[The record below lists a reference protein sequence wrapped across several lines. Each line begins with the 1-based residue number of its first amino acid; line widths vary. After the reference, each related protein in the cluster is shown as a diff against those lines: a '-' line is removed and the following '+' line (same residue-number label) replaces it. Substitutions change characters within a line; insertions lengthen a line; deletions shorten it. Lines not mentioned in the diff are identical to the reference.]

1 MTTQGHFAG
10 GEWRADSAHNQIVA
24 VTNTGQKAANALL
37 TLHYDNGEKSYE
49 MQQSI
54 QPGDQMWLNV
64 ASLIRNRIAD
74 RKGNVLPTDLSFGT
88 YDVQD
93 LSPGLGSLLLG
104 NLALDGTFGFQAHPP
119 DLPLCCVTI
128 DPTWDPDYI
137 TFEALSGF
145 GKTLPVNV
153 NGYNSCTGTLEN
165 ISLDFFSWWSGNTA
179 VAQVTKQQVKS
190 VGVGTTTGTA
200 EGYVIEG
207 QGSNC
212 VETIVQESAPITVQP
227 TVTITIQSS
236 GTIPSANSARDAYS
250 GETGTYNLGPILDGL
265 DCFIGYQATGALNPS
280 DYSGTVTLVRTKQ
293 GSDYDGVTGTTLL
306 DSYPAG
312 TDDSSEAVFEVTTPT
327 NGVVYDLDAPF
338 QLPSQNQIWRKR
350 MNFFENAQL
359 PDGTYVAT
367 EVPFYVRFS
376 CKWGSGGSTF
386 STDVAGDN
394 VLGTGTT
401 KTSWNL
407 Q

>member
-190 VGVGTTTGTA
+190 VGVGVTTGTA

-212 VETIVQESAPITVQP
+212 VETIVEPSAPITVQVP
-227 TVTITIQSS
+227 TSLKFLSVT
-236 GTIPSANSARDAYS
+236 
-250 GETGTYNLGPILDGL
+250 
-265 DCFIGYQATGALNPS
+265 
-280 DYSGTVTLVRTKQ
+280 V
-293 GSDYDGVTGTTLL
+293 
-306 DSYPAG
+306 
-312 TDDSSEAVFEVTTPT
+312 
-327 NGVVYDLDAPF
+327 
-338 QLPSQNQIWRKR
+338 LPN
-350 MNFFENAQL
+350 
-359 PDGTYVAT
+359 
-367 EVPFYVRFS
+367 
-376 CKWGSGGSTF
+376 GSGPPNGCPRAASTTVSK
-386 STDVAGDN
+386 ST
-394 VLGTGTT
+394 
-401 KTSWNL
+401 
-407 Q
+407 